1 MVTPVVREITRG
13 RGHGC
18 AVCAT
23 HRRPQDVPWNQHALG
38 CVLRAASLAADI
50 RRPRIAA

>member
-18 AVCAT
+18 AACAT
-23 HRRPQDVPWNQHALG
+23 HRRPQDVPWHQHAVD
-38 CVLRAASLAADI
+38 CVLRKMSLVAEI
-50 RRPRIAA
+50 RRPPIAA